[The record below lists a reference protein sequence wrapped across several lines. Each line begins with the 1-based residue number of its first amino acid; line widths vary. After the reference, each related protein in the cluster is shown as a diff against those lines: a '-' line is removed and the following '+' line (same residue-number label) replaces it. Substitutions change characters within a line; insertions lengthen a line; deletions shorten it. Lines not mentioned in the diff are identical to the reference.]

1 MVDRDPS
8 AAPADVDKAVNDLSL
23 TASAIAGRRVR
34 VVTTSAP
41 VVHTDYTTISVPAG
55 LPPAE
60 RFTVVAVHAGL
71 LACGADDPH
80 VVKSL
85 RSGTRVSAR
94 YFALEWTRARRELAA
109 LLPGCLPDFDQ
120 PHVGT
125 ASPSESFAVA
135 RGVAPVAVLPEHWGE
150 VKPGKHSRTS
160 RSARADSAAFGGDD
174 SRAESDESEDA
185 AEDSLL
191 MKLTSTPFGGRNF
204 LARLFASL
212 AGTTNTVHA
221 GGGAQ
226 LDRVSRPV
234 NGRPRSP
241 APMVRGI
248 PTAPTVDRPRGRS
261 DQPRARYDEWNEY
274 KKAYRPCW
282 CSVYEHDLPGA
293 ASPIVHSRLRQRL
306 GRTRFEL
313 RRSRFEPHGDD
324 VDIDAAIEARIAMRS
339 GRDPDG
345 RVYIARKRLG
355 RDLGVLVLLDCS
367 GSTAD
372 PAGSSGT
379 IFDVQVQAAAQLA
392 ERLEAHGD
400 RVAVYGFNSR
410 GRENVHLYA
419 VKSFGSRWS
428 ANGRSRLGELRAAG
442 FTRMGAA
449 IRHGA
454 TMLTERSHATRELL
468 VVISDGVP
476 YDDDYEGRYAS
487 ADTKRALA
495 EARQAGIGCLCLSLG
510 GTTSANSLEA
520 VFGAA
525 AYGSAPNLSGLGG
538 RIHRL
543 FDEALKAAERAQRQR
558 RFSDEDVRE
567 SRIRSQG
574 GENR

>member
-1 MVDRDPS
+1 M
-8 AAPADVDKAVNDLSL
+8 ADDAVSHLSL
-23 TASAIAGRRVR
+23 PASAIAGRRVR
-34 VVTTSAP
+34 VVTTSAAA
-41 VVHTDYTTISVPAG
+41 VRTDGTTISVPAG

-60 RFTVVAVHAGL
+60 RFTVVAVHASL

-80 VVKSL
+80 VVQSL
-85 RSGTRVSAR
+85 RSGTRASAR
-94 YFALEWTRARRELAA
+94 YFALESTRARRTLAT
-109 LLPGCLPDFDQ
+109 LLPGDLPDFDQ
-120 PHVGT
+120 PHGET

-135 RGVAPVAVLPEHWGE
+135 RGDDPVTVLPEHWGE
-150 VKPGKHSRTS
+150 VKPGRHSRTS
-160 RSARADSAAFGGDD
+160 RSARAGSDSFGGGD
-174 SRAESDESEDA
+174 SRAEEDESEDA

-212 AGTTNTVHA
+212 AGTTNTVDA

-226 LDRVSRPV
+226 LDRGSRPGK
-234 NGRPRSP
+234 GRPR
-241 APMVRGI
+241 AHDPMTRGI
-248 PTAPTVDRPRGRS
+248 PKALVVDRHGGPL
-261 DQPRARYDEWNEY
+261 DPPRARYDEWSEY
-274 KKAYRPCW
+274 KKAYRPSW
-282 CSVYEHDLPGA
+282 CSVYEHDLPGV
-293 ASPIVHSRLRQRL
+293 ASPIVHSRLRQQL
-306 GRTRFEL
+306 GRTRLEL

-345 RVYIARKRLG
+345 RVYVARKRLG

-379 IFDVQVQAAAQLA
+379 VFDVQIQAAAQLA

-400 RVAVYGFNSR
+400 RVAIYGFNSR

-428 ANGRSRLGELRAAG
+428 ANSRSRLGELRAAG

-454 TMLTERSHATRELL
+454 TILTERSHATRELL

-520 VFGAA
+520 VFGTA
-525 AYGSAPNLSGLGG
+525 AYGRAPNLSGLGG

-543 FDEALKAAERAQRQR
+543 FDEALMAAERAQRQR

-567 SRIRSQG
+567 SRIRSQR

>member
-1 MVDRDPS
+1 
-8 AAPADVDKAVNDLSL
+8 
-23 TASAIAGRRVR
+23 
-34 VVTTSAP
+34 
-41 VVHTDYTTISVPAG
+41 
-55 LPPAE
+55 
-60 RFTVVAVHAGL
+60 VVAVHAGL
-71 LACGADDPH
+71 LACGAADPH

-94 YFALEWTRARRELAA
+94 YFALESTRARRELAA
-109 LLPGCLPDFDQ
+109 LLPRDLPDFDQ

-125 ASPSESFAVA
+125 TSPSESFAAA
-135 RGVAPVAVLPEHWGE
+135 RSDDPVTVLPERWGE
-150 VKPGKHSRTS
+150 VKPGKRSRTS
-160 RSARADSAAFGGDD
+160 RSARAQAGSFRGDD
-174 SRAESDESEDA
+174 ARAEEDESEDA

-191 MKLTSTPFGGRNF
+191 MRLTSTPFGGRNF

-212 AGTTNTVHA
+212 AGTTNKVHA

-226 LDRVSRPV
+226 LDRVSRHA
-234 NGRPRSP
+234 NGRPRVQD
-241 APMVRGI
+241 PMMRGL
-248 PTAPTVDRPRGRS
+248 PSALVVDRHGGQS
-261 DQPRARYDEWNEY
+261 DQPRAKYDEWNEY
-274 KKAYRPCW
+274 KKSYRRSW

-293 ASPIVHSRLRQRL
+293 GLPIAHSRLNQRL
-306 GRTRFEL
+306 GRTQFEL

-324 VDIDAAIEARIAMRS
+324 IDVDAAIDARIDMRS
-339 GRDPDG
+339 GRHPDG
-345 RVYIARKRLG
+345 RVYVARKRLG

-367 GSTAD
+367 GSTAG
-372 PAGSSGT
+372 PAGSSGS

-419 VKSFGSRWS
+419 VKSFDSRWS

-454 TMLTERSHATRELL
+454 TMLTERSHATREVL

-476 YDDDYEGRYAS
+476 YDDDYEGRYAG

-510 GTTSANSLEA
+510 GSASANSLEA

-525 AYGSAPNLSGLGG
+525 AYGSAPNLGGLGG

-543 FDEALKAAERAQRQR
+543 FDEALMAAERAQRQR
-558 RFSDEDVRE
+558 RFSDEEVSE
-567 SRIRSQG
+567 AETRSQRR
-574 GENR
+574 ENR

>member
-1 MVDRDPS
+1 
-8 AAPADVDKAVNDLSL
+8 
-23 TASAIAGRRVR
+23 
-34 VVTTSAP
+34 
-41 VVHTDYTTISVPAG
+41 
-55 LPPAE
+55 
-60 RFTVVAVHAGL
+60 VVAVHAGL

-85 RSGTRVSAR
+85 GSGTRVSAR
-94 YFALEWTRARRELAA
+94 YFALESTRARRELAA
-109 LLPGCLPDFDQ
+109 LLPSYLSDFAQ
-120 PHVGT
+120 LHVET

-135 RGVAPVAVLPEHWGE
+135 RGDVPVTLLPEHWGE
-150 VKPGKHSRTS
+150 VKPGRHFRMS
-160 RSARADSAAFGGDD
+160 RSARADSGSLGGDD
-174 SRAESDESEDA
+174 SRAEEDESGDP
-185 AEDSLL
+185 AEESLL

-212 AGTTNTVHA
+212 AGTTKTVDA
-221 GGGAQ
+221 AGGAQ
-226 LDRVSRPV
+226 LDRVSRHV
-234 NGRPRSP
+234 NGRPRGP
-241 APMVRGI
+241 ATTVRGI
-248 PTAPTVDRPRGRS
+248 PVASIVERPRGGS
-261 DQPRARYDEWNEY
+261 DRPGARYDEWNDY
-274 KKAYRPCW
+274 RKAYRRSW

-306 GRTRFEL
+306 GRTCFEL
-313 RRSRFEPHGDD
+313 HRSRFEPHGDD
-324 VDIDAAIEARIAMRS
+324 VDIDAAIAARIHMRS

-345 RVYIARKRLG
+345 RVYIARRRLG

-379 IFDVQVQAAAQLA
+379 VFDVQVQAAAQLA

-419 VKSFGSRWS
+419 VKSFDSRWS
-428 ANGRSRLGELRAAG
+428 ANGRSRLAELRAAG

-495 EARQAGIGCLCLSLG
+495 EAREAGIGCLCLSLG
-510 GTTSANSLEA
+510 GTTSADSLEA
-520 VFGAA
+520 VFGSAA
-525 AYGSAPNLSGLGG
+525 FGSASNLSGLGG

-543 FDEALKAAERAQRQR
+543 FDEALMAAERAQRQR
-558 RFSDEDVRE
+558 RFSDDDVRE
-567 SRIRSQG
+567 SENRSQG
-574 GENR
+574 GEHR

>member
-1 MVDRDPS
+1 VVDENLS
-8 AAPADVDKAVNDLSL
+8 AAPADVDDAVSDLSL

-34 VVTTSAP
+34 VVRTSGAA
-41 VVHTDYTTISVPAG
+41 VHTDRTTICVPAS
-55 LPPAE
+55 LPSAE
-60 RFTVVAVHAGL
+60 RFSVVAVHAGL

-80 VVKSL
+80 VIKSL

-109 LLPGCLPDFDQ
+109 LLPGSLPDFDQ
-120 PHVGT
+120 PRIDT

-135 RGVAPVAVLPEHWGE
+135 RGEDPVTVLPEHWGE
-150 VKPGKHSRTS
+150 MKPGRHSRTS
-160 RSARADSAAFGGDD
+160 RSVRAGSGSVGGEE
-174 SRAESDESEDA
+174 SRLDEDESGDA

-204 LARLFASL
+204 FARLFASL
-212 AGTTNTVHA
+212 AGTTSTVDA
-221 GGGAQ
+221 AGGAQ
-226 LDRVSRPV
+226 LDRVSRHV

-248 PTAPTVDRPRGRS
+248 PVAPMAERPRGWS
-261 DQPRARYDEWNEY
+261 DRPRARYDEWNEY

-282 CSVYEHDLPGA
+282 SSVYEHDLPGT
-293 ASPIVHSRLRQRL
+293 ASPIAHSRLNQRL
-306 GRTRFEL
+306 GRTQFEL

-324 VDIDAAIEARIAMRS
+324 VDIDAAIDARIDMRS
-339 GRDPDG
+339 RRYPDG
-345 RVYIARKRLG
+345 RVYVARRRLG

-419 VKSFGSRWS
+419 VKSFDSRWS
-428 ANGRSRLGELRAAG
+428 ANTRSRLGELRAAG

-454 TMLTERSHATRELL
+454 TILTERSHATRELL

-510 GTTSANSLEA
+510 GTASADSLEA

-525 AYGSAPNLSGLGG
+525 AFGRAPNLGGLGG

-543 FDEALKAAERAQRQR
+543 FDEALMAAERAQRQR
-558 RFSDEDVRE
+558 RFSDEGVRE
-567 SRIRSQG
+567 SKNSSQG
-574 GENR
+574 GNR